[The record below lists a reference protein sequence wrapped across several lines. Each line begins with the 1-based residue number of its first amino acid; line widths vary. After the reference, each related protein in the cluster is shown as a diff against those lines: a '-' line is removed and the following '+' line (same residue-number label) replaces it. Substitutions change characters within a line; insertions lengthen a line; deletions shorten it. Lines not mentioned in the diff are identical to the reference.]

1 VFGVIP
7 PGLGSLD
14 IQGVWL
20 QGIQEV
26 FGAVSQGGGRVGAAD
41 EGKGAIVCWV
51 VKGDQGILEGI
62 EPVGHSVVGVAI
74 EVGVPQEPMDHLS
87 THQ

>member
-1 VFGVIP
+1 MIP

-26 FGAVSQGGGRVGAAD
+26 FGAVSQGGGRVAAAD
-41 EGKGAIVCWV
+41 EGKGALVCWV
-51 VKGDQGILEGI
+51 VQGDQGILDGI
-62 EPVGHSVVGVAI
+62 DPVGPSVVGVAI